1 MSVPEIFK
9 RIFDNVG
16 ARYLLDRSD
25 EISNNVMGKR
35 GMLYRAFQYALI
47 NEVPGDYFEFGV
59 YQGQSFLMAHHM
71 KQRFRMDEMKLWG
84 FDSFAGLPEIDDAA
98 DNTWSRGEYAC
109 SLDEFRRILARGGV
123 KKNEYELIPGYFDR
137 SLNDGL
143 HRKLD
148 GRTASVVY
156 VDCDLYTSTVLVL
169 NFVKRYLGNGTIV
182 CFDDFYHYRGNPD
195 QGEQRAL
202 SEFLQHNKM
211 FTFIPWAEYSPV
223 GKSFIVRVRGSEH
236 PN

>member
-109 SLDEFRRILARGGV
+109 
-123 KKNEYELIPGYFDR
+123 
-137 SLNDGL
+137 
-143 HRKLD
+143 
-148 GRTASVVY
+148 
-156 VDCDLYTSTVLVL
+156 DL
-169 NFVKRYLGNGTIV
+169 
-182 CFDDFYHYRGNPD
+182 P
-195 QGEQRAL
+195 
-202 SEFLQHNKM
+202 
-211 FTFIPWAEYSPV
+211 
-223 GKSFIVRVRGSEH
+223 
-236 PN
+236 